1 VSISFTHDGNDSCY
15 GTVIGTYHRAGDVVT
30 FNWERERDY
39 DVALDRALFQHGMRR
54 IG

>member
-1 VSISFTHDGNDSCY
+1 MAPTAASATL
-15 GTVIGTYHRAGDVVT
+15 VT
-30 FNWERERDY
+30 FDWEKEKDY